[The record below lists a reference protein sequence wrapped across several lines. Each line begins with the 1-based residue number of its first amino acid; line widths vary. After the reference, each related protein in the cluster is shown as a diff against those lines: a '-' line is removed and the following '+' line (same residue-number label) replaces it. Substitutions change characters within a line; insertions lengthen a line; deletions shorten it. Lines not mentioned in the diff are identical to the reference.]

1 MDTVTLSKQ
10 NRLFWLGRYAER
22 VYTTTQYMMK
32 QYDRLI
38 DGETV
43 DYETFCQKMGIPC
56 AYDSGDDFCRRYLFD
71 STSPYSVQSGV
82 EAMLGNGMVLRETIT
97 SPTLAYLQMAHSAME
112 LAARSEA
119 PGVELQWVLDDIMA
133 FRGSFD
139 DSVDAEAAR
148 NITKSGSSVERV
160 SLMLRL
166 GTVED
171 EVLCRELQK
180 LLNRLYKTDLTADPG
195 ALEVVTQ
202 KAMGGGEV
210 DRCRLLASVEGLLLV

>member
-139 DSVDAEAAR
+139 DSVEVETAHRQQRRLRLLCQCALFGHFYPRRGPRLPCGAGA
-148 NITKSGSSVERV
+148 KAGGCGGSSHRGH
-160 SLMLRL
+160 L
-166 GTVED
+166 
-171 EVLCRELQK
+171 
-180 LLNRLYKTDLTADPG
+180 
-195 ALEVVTQ
+195 
-202 KAMGGGEV
+202 
-210 DRCRLLASVEGLLLV
+210 

>member
-38 DGETV
+38 DGKTV
-43 DYETFCQKMGIPC
+43 DYQTFCAKMGIPC
-56 AYDSGDDFCRRYLFD
+56 DYKDGDDFCRRYFFD
-71 STSPYSVQSGV
+71 TLSPCSIQSSV

-97 SPTLAYLQMAHSAME
+97 SATLAYLQMAHSAMD
-112 LAARSEA
+112 LASRSDS

-139 DSVDAEAAR
+139 DSVEVETAHRQQRRLRLLCQCALFGHFYPRRGPRLPCGAGAGTGSRGGPPDGGDLRDAE
-148 NITKSGSSVERV
+148 KSGV
-160 SLMLRL
+160 
-166 GTVED
+166 
-171 EVLCRELQK
+171 
-180 LLNRLYKTDLTADPG
+180 G
-195 ALEVVTQ
+195 AAVHSAGIPRGV
-202 KAMGGGEV
+202 
-210 DRCRLLASVEGLLLV
+210 

>member
-10 NRLFWLGRYAER
+10 NRLLWLGWYAER

-56 AYDSGDDFCRRYLFD
+56 VYDSGDDFCRRYLFD

-139 DSVDAEAAR
+139 DSVEVETAHRQQRRLRLLCQCALFGHFYPRRGPRLPCGAGAGTGSRGGPPDGGDLRDAE
-148 NITKSGSSVERV
+148 KSGV
-160 SLMLRL
+160 
-166 GTVED
+166 
-171 EVLCRELQK
+171 
-180 LLNRLYKTDLTADPG
+180 G
-195 ALEVVTQ
+195 AAVHSAGIPRGV
-202 KAMGGGEV
+202 
-210 DRCRLLASVEGLLLV
+210 

>member
-38 DGETV
+38 DGGTV
-43 DYETFCQKMGIPC
+43 DYGTFCQKMGIPC

-97 SPTLAYLQMAHSAME
+97 SPTLAYLQMAHTAMD
-112 LAARSEA
+112 LAAHSEA
-119 PGVELQWVLDDIMA
+119 PSVELQWVLDDIMA

-139 DSVDAEAAR
+139 DSVEVETAHRQQRRLRLLCQCALFGHFYPRRGPRLPCGAGAEAGRRGGPPHRGGLRDAD
-148 NITKSGSSVERV
+148 KSGGRAAVHPAGV
-160 SLMLRL
+160 SR
-166 GTVED
+166 GV
-171 EVLCRELQK
+171 
-180 LLNRLYKTDLTADPG
+180 
-195 ALEVVTQ
+195 
-202 KAMGGGEV
+202 
-210 DRCRLLASVEGLLLV
+210 

>member
-38 DGETV
+38 DGKTV
-43 DYETFCQKMGIPC
+43 DYQTFCEKMGIPC
-56 AYDSGDDFCRRYLFD
+56 DYKDGDDFCRRYFFD
-71 STSPYSVQSGV
+71 TLSPCSIQSSV

-97 SPTLAYLQMAHSAME
+97 SATLAYLQMAHSAMD
-112 LAARSEA
+112 LASRSDS

-139 DSVDAEAAR
+139 DSVEVETAHRQQRRLRLLCQCALFGHFYPRRGPRLLCGAGAGAGSRGGPPDGGDLRDAE
-148 NITKSGSSVERV
+148 KSGV
-160 SLMLRL
+160 
-166 GTVED
+166 
-171 EVLCRELQK
+171 
-180 LLNRLYKTDLTADPG
+180 G
-195 ALEVVTQ
+195 AAVHSAGIPRGV
-202 KAMGGGEV
+202 
-210 DRCRLLASVEGLLLV
+210 